1 MNAADRG
8 QTVEV
13 DVGECRCPGA
23 PHTSDKI
30 NLRARPNTTMRF
42 ALLQAINEASEDT
55 NILTGEMVSLYLRLG
70 PVSWNI
76 SNGNGSPVP
85 IDDLADSLGLDRE
98 IIVANKASD
107 LYTEA
112 ILGPLA
118 PSVSSSPEPTQE
130 EPLTSPSSMTEPSS
144 ERSSRKRRARSG

>member
-1 MNAADRG
+1 MAATDRG

-23 PHTSDKI
+23 PHASDTVT
-30 NLRARPNTTMRF
+30 LRARPNTTMRF
-42 ALLQAINEASEDT
+42 ALLQAINEASDDT

-70 PVSWNI
+70 PVAWNI

-85 IDDLADSLGLDRE
+85 IEDLADTLGLDRE
-98 IIVANKASD
+98 IIVANRASD

-118 PSVSSSPEPTQE
+118 PSASNSPEPTPK
-130 EPLTSPSSMTEPSS
+130 EPSTSPTSPTAPSS
-144 ERSSRKRRARSG
+144 APSSRKKRARGT